1 VCLRVNGL
9 YNRVEWMAE
18 EEEEEKEEKRD
29 NKRDEELFGRV

>member
-1 VCLRVNGL
+1 LRVNGL

-18 EEEEEKEEKRD
+18 EEKKEEKRD

>member
-1 VCLRVNGL
+1 LRVNGL

-18 EEEEEKEEKRD
+18 EDEKEEKQD